1 MIDVH
6 AHLCFP
12 DFDRDR
18 EKVVR
23 ECGKSMEAVI
33 VGSARHDEGLQSLE
47 LCRSHD
53 FLFPTLGYHPTEG
66 GDGPARIMELI
77 RENRREVV
85 GVGEVGLDHHWEKDP
100 ARGKR
105 QAETFSG
112 FIGLA
117 EELKKPLVIHSW
129 DAERECYGMVKGCG
143 VPVVF
148 HCYSGPPELA
158 SEILDSGF
166 FISFSTQVLFSKSSR
181 KLAKAVPLEMMTLET
196 DSPFLSPFK
205 RMEAVPGV
213 MEPKPGF
220 VPERNYPWNVA
231 FSAAKIAKLKGTE
244 ASVVIGETSR
254 NARRI
259 FGLPG

>member
-33 VGSARHDEGLQSLE
+33 VGSARHDEGLCSLR
-47 LCRSHD
+47 LCQSHD

-66 GDGPARIMELI
+66 GDGPSGIMELI
-77 RENRREVV
+77 RENRRSVV
-85 GVGEVGLDHHWEKDP
+85 GVGEVGLDHHWEKD
-100 ARGKR
+100 AAKR
-105 QAETFSG
+105 RKQADVFSG

-117 EELKKPLVIHSW
+117 EELKKPLVVHSW
-129 DAERECYGMVKGCG
+129 DAERECFGMVKRCG

-148 HCYSGPPELA
+148 HCYSGSAELA

-166 FISFSTQVLFSKSSR
+166 FISFSTQVLFSKAHR
-181 KLAKAVPLEMMTLET
+181 KLAKAVPLKMMTLET

-220 VPERNYPWNVA
+220 DPGRNCPWNVA
-231 FSAAKIAKLKGTE
+231 FSAAKIAGLKGAE
-244 ASVVIGETSR
+244 ASEVMGETSR